1 MGKKQMA
8 RRTPPK
14 KNMEGVKMAAAMGG
28 KKKSKEQASVVDDIH
43 VQAGPL
49 KVDKKKTIAEECS
62 KELELGQGSKR
73 KTATSAEMEADLSVS
88 EAVAQKKQANAEAAG
103 ESEET
108 FTQQLENDPVFYAAF
123 IAMLDEVDT
132 ALENVVL
139 PLSFDLGIDDIGV
152 GGEPPARSYELRYTR
167 ARDRPPWGPV
177 YNVSKDAA
185 PSPTRA
191 QKPCKKK

>member
-88 EAVAQKKQANAEAAG
+88 KAVAQKKRASWERGRIGRDIHATIG
-103 ESEET
+103 KR
-108 FTQQLENDPVFYAAF
+108 PC
-123 IAMLDEVDT
+123 I
-132 ALENVVL
+132 
-139 PLSFDLGIDDIGV
+139 LSCLHCH
-152 GGEPPARSYELRYTR
+152 A
-167 ARDRPPWGPV
+167 
-177 YNVSKDAA
+177 
-185 PSPTRA
+185 
-191 QKPCKKK
+191 